1 MHQATRSPNTDSPP
15 SPREKGI
22 LGGPHVRHK
31 RLGALAFAHRRREY
45 KIKETDCGHLEGPK
59 CTEFLACITAGQ
71 TPEGTG
77 TKGWQQEDL
86 WELTQVSP
94 ATSIMKGMDGL
105 EGLGLRSVNSTRWT
119 RWSPALHPSPF
130 PTAPSFTVDEG
141 DLPGRQGEESR
152 TAA

>member
-1 MHQATRSPNTDSPP
+1 MHQATRSPNTDSAP

-31 RLGALAFAHRRREY
+31 RLGALAFAYRRRKY

-77 TKGWQQEDL
+77 AKGWQQEDL

-94 ATSIMKGMDGL
+94 ASSIMKGMDGL
-105 EGLGLRSVNSTRWT
+105 EGLGLRSVNSTPW
-119 RWSPALHPSPF
+119 PKVEPCPSSQPLSHCPKF
-130 PTAPSFTVDEG
+130 H
-141 DLPGRQGEESR
+141 RR
-152 TAA
+152 